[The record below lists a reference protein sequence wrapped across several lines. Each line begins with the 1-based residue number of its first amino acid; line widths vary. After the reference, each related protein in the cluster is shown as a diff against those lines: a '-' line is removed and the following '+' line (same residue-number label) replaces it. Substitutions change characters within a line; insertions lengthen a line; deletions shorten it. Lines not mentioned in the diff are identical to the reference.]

1 MIHLKHHPYL
11 TSSIVFCRLITM
23 LHALHR
29 STYMG
34 ERMTYYDRRQEV
46 CTYIYDIIISCN
58 AYYLLLLFHAGDR

>member
-1 MIHLKHHPYL
+1 
-11 TSSIVFCRLITM
+11 M

-46 CTYIYDIIISCN
+46 LDYYYI
-58 AYYLLLLFHAGDR
+58 F